1 MLLVSLFKIAQRRK
15 NVLQRASLGAPAATR
30 GAVSGERRILT
41 LVCVVYVKVQKIM
54 VAESCCCDEGIQP
67 KLNIK
72 YHEQEIY

>member
-15 NVLQRASLGAPAATR
+15 NALQRDTLGAPVVMR
-30 GAVSGERRILT
+30 SAVSGTRRILT
-41 LVCVVYVKVQKIM
+41 LVHVVYVKVQKIM
-54 VAESCCCDEGIQP
+54 VAESCCCDEEIQP